1 MSILNILFAA
11 LTVSQPCRFS
21 LLTWPDP
28 SFTLVCQEFYN
39 KIRVALQ
46 HNFHEI
52 LHLLQALQPHCAAN
66 FYYICTVLSDVFNA
80 LHLAGE

>member
-39 KIRVALQ
+39 KICVAPQ
-46 HNFHEI
+46 NSFQET
-52 LHLLQALQPHCAAN
+52 LQALQTHCATN